1 MGRGLSRVR
10 EGQTG
15 YGLSCV
21 REGQVASWVLLAS
34 FVGLGQ
40 PRGSDMLVLTGVCP
54 QHAKDPGSA
63 MTTAGADVALSV
75 LSPKDREHL
84 QGNRRP
90 LPSWH
95 RTQVPD
101 LGQVLRWQTDVLWGQ
116 DPLR

>member
-1 MGRGLSRVR
+1 
-10 EGQTG
+10 
-15 YGLSCV
+15 
-21 REGQVASWVLLAS
+21 
-34 FVGLGQ
+34 
-40 PRGSDMLVLTGVCP
+40 
-54 QHAKDPGSA
+54 
-63 MTTAGADVALSV
+63 MTTAGADVAPSV

-116 DPLR
+116 DRS

>member
-1 MGRGLSRVR
+1 
-10 EGQTG
+10 
-15 YGLSCV
+15 
-21 REGQVASWVLLAS
+21 
-34 FVGLGQ
+34 
-40 PRGSDMLVLTGVCP
+40 
-54 QHAKDPGSA
+54 
-63 MTTAGADVALSV
+63 MTTAGADVAPSV

-116 DPLR
+116 DRSSVHPQVLKFDKPCTWGALIFLGMLALWKPRPVLRAGGVSGEAEPVSTDHELSGLAVHPSAPRE